1 MRAGWR
7 IGSIF
12 GIPLYIDSSW
22 FVIFILIAMANFS
35 DLYAVWGLLLA
46 GIAGI
51 SMALL
56 FFTSVLFHELG
67 HSLVAMSQ
75 GIQVKS
81 ITLFFFGGLASIE
94 KESKNPTQALQVAL
108 AGPGVSIILYGL
120 FYLVTLLA
128 PDRSLLQVIAEY
140 LATLNLVLA
149 VFNMLPGL
157 PLDGGQALKALVWK
171 FTGSRSQGVRWAANS
186 GKIVGWIGIVLG
198 LSLFLITGSL
208 GGIWPALI
216 GWFILSNANNCDRLN
231 TLQDI
236 LSQLTA
242 VQVMTREFKVVDARM
257 SLRQFVDEYLLKDA
271 WSAKGETRLSLPYY
285 AAAEGRY
292 RGAVEVEKIQN
303 MERSLWETETLQ
315 TALTPLSEIF
325 SLPENA
331 PLSEVINGLEA
342 ENLGF
347 MTILSPAGSVSGVI
361 DRGDIVR
368 SVAKRL
374 NLELPEAEIQKIKL
388 EGKYPI
394 GLQLQAIA
402 KTTN

>member
-22 FVIFILIAMANFS
+22 FVIFTLIALANFS
-35 DLYAVWGLLLA
+35 DLYAAWGVLLA

-56 FFTSVLFHELG
+56 FFTSVLLHELG

-75 GIQVKS
+75 GIQVNS

-94 KESKNPTQALQVAL
+94 KESKKPTQALQVAL

-120 FYLVTLLA
+120 FYVVTLLA

-171 FTGSRSQGVRWAANS
+171 ITGSRSQGVRWAANT
-186 GKIVGWIGIVLG
+186 GKIVGWSGIVLG

-208 GGIWPALI
+208 SGIWPALI
-216 GWFILSNANNCDRLN
+216 GWFILSNANNYDRLN

-242 VQVMTREFKVVDARM
+242 AQVMTREFRVVDARM

-271 WSAKGETRLSLPYY
+271 WSDKGQPRPSIPYY
-285 AAAEGRY
+285 AASEGRY
-292 RGAVEVEKIQN
+292 RGAVQVEKIQN
-303 MERSLWETETLQ
+303 MERSLWETEILQ
-315 TALTPLSEIF
+315 SSLTPLAEIF
-325 SLPENA
+325 SLPENT
-331 PLSEVINGLEA
+331 PLLEVINALEA
-342 ENLGF
+342 KKLSF
-347 MTILSPAGSVSGVI
+347 VTITSPAGSVAGVI
-361 DRGDIVR
+361 DRGDVVR
-368 SVAKRL
+368 SVGQKL
-374 NLELPEAEIQKIKL
+374 NLAIPEAEIQKIKL
-388 EGKYPI
+388 EGKYPL
-394 GLQLQAIA
+394 GLQLQVIA
-402 KTTN
+402 QATK